1 MLRPEPLDPVP
12 TETARVAHS
21 AFPKGHS
28 YLRIADEIDDLFTD
42 ELFVSLFPT
51 HGQPAFAPWR
61 LALVTILQFAEGLSD
76 RGAAD
81 AVRSRIDW
89 KYVLRLELTDPG
101 FDSSVLSEFRSRLIG
116 GSAEYLLFDT
126 LLTWCGKRQ
135 LLKAQGRQRTDST
148 HVLAAVRALNRI
160 ELVGEAMRAALN
172 ALAIVVPE
180 WLSAIS
186 PAEWLQRY
194 GRRAEDDRDRDRL
207 PSKQAEQER
216 QKSMVG
222 NDGWTLLQ
230 AVYHVDAPSWLR
242 KVPAVVVLR
251 RIWIQNYYWDSQSS
265 KLRWRDA
272 DNIPPAS
279 QFISSPYDL
288 DAHYARKHTTQWV
301 GYKVHVTETCDDELP
316 HLITN
321 IETTAGPT
329 PDGTMTP
336 KIHAALEHRGLLPKT
351 HIVDTGFLDAALL
364 VDSRE
369 EFGVDLLGPTRADY
383 HWQAYEAKGFAA
395 GDFDIDWRQR
405 QACCPAGKKSISWS
419 DAVDNRKNLVVKIKF
434 SSKDCR
440 HCEYLLQCVRSKKK
454 YPRRMLT
461 VRREA
466 QYQALQAGRQ
476 RELSKIFGQEYARR
490 AGIEG
495 TILRGVRTSRL
506 RRTPYIGMKRTHLGH
521 VLTGAGLNFLRL
533 SEWFMDIPSAKTRR
547 TPFEKL
553 MAFAMAA

>member
-1 MLRPEPLDPVP
+1 MLRPKPLDPVP
-12 TETARVAHS
+12 AETVRVVQA
-21 AFPKGHS
+21 AFPKGHP

-42 ELFVSLFPT
+42 ELFASLFPT

-101 FDSSVLSEFRSRLIG
+101 FDASVLSEFRSRLIA
-116 GSAEYLLFDT
+116 GSAQYLLFDT
-126 LLTWCGKRQ
+126 LLTWSGKRQ
-135 LLKAQGRQRTDST
+135 LLKAQGRQRSDST

-172 ALAIVVPE
+172 SLAVVAPA
-180 WLSAIS
+180 WLSEIS

-194 GRRAEDDRDRDRL
+194 GRRTEDDRL
-207 PSKQAEQER
+207 PSKQAEQQR
-216 QKSMVG
+216 QKSLVG
-222 NDGWTLLQ
+222 NDGWILLSAIYQ
-230 AVYHVDAPSWLR
+230 ADAPSWLR
-242 KVPAVVVLR
+242 KVPAVDVLR
-251 RIWIQNYYWDSQSS
+251 RIWIQNYYWDSQSQQ
-265 KLRWRDA
+265 LQWRDT

-301 GYKVHVTETCDDELP
+301 GYKVHITETCDDELP
-316 HLITN
+316 HLITHV
-321 IETTAGPT
+321 ETTPGPA
-329 PDGTMTP
+329 PDGATTP
-336 KIHAALEHRGLLPKT
+336 AIHKALQHRGLLPRI
-351 HIVDTGFLDAALL
+351 HIVDTGFLDASLL
-364 VDSRE
+364 VESQE
-369 EFGVDLLGPTRADY
+369 EYGVDLLGPMRADY
-383 HWQAYEAKGFAA
+383 HWQAHEAKGFAA
-395 GDFDIDWRQR
+395 GDFAIEWRLE
-405 QACCPAGKKSISWS
+405 QATCPAGNKSISWS
-419 DAVDNRKNLVVKIKF
+419 EAIDNRKNGVVKIKF

-440 HCEYLLQCVRSKKK
+440 RCEYLLQCTRSQKRS
-454 YPRRMLT
+454 PRRTLT

-466 QYQALQAGRQ
+466 QHQALQAARQ
-476 RELSKIFGQEYARR
+476 RELSEAFDKEYDRR

-495 TILRGVRTSRL
+495 TISRGVRTSRL

-521 VLTGAGLNFLRL
+521 VLTGVGLNFLRL
-533 SEWFMDIPSAKTRR
+533 SEWFMEIPSAKTRH

-553 MAFAMAA
+553 MVVALAA